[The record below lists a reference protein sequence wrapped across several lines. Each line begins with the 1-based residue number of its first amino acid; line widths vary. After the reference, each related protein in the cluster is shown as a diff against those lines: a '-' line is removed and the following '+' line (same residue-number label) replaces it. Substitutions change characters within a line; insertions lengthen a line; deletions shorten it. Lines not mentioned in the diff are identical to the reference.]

1 MTTRLA
7 AATLA
12 LTLSACA
19 SSGGGEPLVVAKP
32 KLVKAGVLPS
42 AKLPVERDG
51 VRLEDTGAVMF
62 VCANS
67 DKHEDKEVLIS
78 RCPSCAEVNYFF
90 RDFAEEAFRCY
101 ACTKLLENDTIRCP
115 DCGRPPRMIR
125 TKNKPRST

>member
-1 MTTRLA
+1 MKTRGAAAGLMLALA
-7 AATLA
+7 A
-12 LTLSACA
+12 CA
-19 SSGGGEPLVVAKP
+19 APGGGEPLVVAKP
-32 KLVKAGVLPS
+32 KIVKAGILPS
-42 AKLPVERDG
+42 AKLPAERDG

-67 DKHEDKEVLIS
+67 EKHEDKEVLIS
-78 RCPSCAEVNYFF
+78 RCPACAEVNYFF

-125 TKNKPRST
+125 TKNKPKST